1 MSAAIDRLR
10 QWLAVPPQSVG
21 DGVWVD
27 RADLRALLAALDAA
41 DRWLRGRATE
51 TTPTKGP

>member
-27 RADLRALLAALDAA
+27 RADLRALLADY
-41 DRWLRGRATE
+41 DVERVERERATE